1 MISNYFIFIFYSLAF
16 VLGLYMTEADI
27 FGYGWRSVYV
37 ICAIPGLVMGV
48 LIALF
53 LRDPRYKAYQ
63 LTDTQVKYLCLSK
76 NRKSYCKAYLFL
88 VMIEKVCYSYFFKFS
103 FPVFV
108 HIPCRIRF

>member
-1 MISNYFIFIFYSLAF
+1 MISNYFTFIFYSLAF

-37 ICAIPGLVMGV
+37 ICAIPGLVMAV

-76 NRKSYCKAYLFL
+76 NRKSYYKAYLFF
-88 VMIEKVCYSYFFKFS
+88 VMIEKVD
-103 FPVFV
+103 
-108 HIPCRIRF
+108 

>member
-1 MISNYFIFIFYSLAF
+1 
-16 VLGLYMTEADI
+16 MTEADI

-63 LTDTQVKYLCLSK
+63 LTDMQVKYLYKEIL
-76 NRKSYCKAYLFL
+76 L
-88 VMIEKVCYSYFFKFS
+88 
-103 FPVFV
+103 
-108 HIPCRIRF
+108 

>member
-1 MISNYFIFIFYSLAF
+1 
-16 VLGLYMTEADI
+16 MTEADI

-63 LTDTQVKYLCLSK
+63 LTDTQVKISMFISK
-76 NRKSYCKAYLFL
+76 NRKSYCKAYPFFET
-88 VMIEKVCYSYFFKFS
+88 IEKVD
-103 FPVFV
+103 
-108 HIPCRIRF
+108 

>member
-1 MISNYFIFIFYSLAF
+1 
-16 VLGLYMTEADI
+16 MTEADI

-63 LTDTQVKYLCLSK
+63 LTDMQVKYLLK
-76 NRKSYCKAYLFL
+76 RNLFF
-88 VMIEKVCYSYFFKFS
+88 VMIEKVD
-103 FPVFV
+103 
-108 HIPCRIRF
+108 